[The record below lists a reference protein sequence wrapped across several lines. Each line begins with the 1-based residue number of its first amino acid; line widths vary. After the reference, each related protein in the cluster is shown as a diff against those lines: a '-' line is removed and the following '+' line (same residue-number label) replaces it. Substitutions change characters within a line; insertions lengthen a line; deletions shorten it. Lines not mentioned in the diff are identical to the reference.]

1 MSANQ
6 VETSCKSVS
15 GSQRDPLI
23 RGIHHAGLVVDDL
36 DSAIAFYGALLDM
49 EVIER
54 DTWRAP
60 APEADSAVGVEGS
73 SADGVMLR
81 GSGSYLE
88 LWNYHAPA
96 QVGDNPATYGAHERG
111 LRHLAIEVTDVRSA
125 LERVVELGGSAM
137 GDPLD
142 IDDDGAAAVYCR
154 DPFGTILELMSV
166 GSSLAALEDL

>member
-1 MSANQ
+1 MSVNRAG
-6 VETSCKSVS
+6 TSCRSAS
-15 GSQRDPLI
+15 GSQRDALI

-36 DSAIAFYGALLDM
+36 DAAVSFYRALLDM
-49 EVIER
+49 EIIER

-88 LWNYHAPA
+88 IWTYHAPL
-96 QVGDNPATYGAHERG
+96 QVGDDPAARGAHERG
-111 LRHLAIEVTDVRSA
+111 LRHLAIEVDDVGAA
-125 LERVVELGGSAM
+125 LERVVALGGSAM
-137 GDPLD
+137 GDPLN

-154 DPFGTILELMSV
+154 DPFGTILELMAV
-166 GSSLAALEDL
+166 GSSLASLEHL